1 MGKKKSSL
9 TLYFILP
16 YCTLTQ
22 WLEKRRGSSMKITSI
37 SRVTYM
43 HFVNVSDSVYEPE
56 YNKINT
62 ILKYVQNCLGE
73 LVNIFW

>member
-1 MGKKKSSL
+1 
-9 TLYFILP
+9 
-16 YCTLTQ
+16 
-22 WLEKRRGSSMKITSI
+22 
-37 SRVTYM
+37 M